1 MTPYWLV
8 FISLA
13 FLALI
18 NNRRP
23 APEIGHRFNNSIGI
37 YWWLILVPFFIFFI
51 GFRGQVGGDWG
62 SYKWT
67 FIDGLQMP
75 LFLKLTTT
83 GQSVD
88 PGFVLLQHTL
98 GALGYSFISQAVVS
112 SAIFTVGLLK
122 FSKTLPR
129 PYLAIAVAFPY
140 MIVVVAMGYMRQSIA
155 IGITMY
161 ALESLIRKQNIKF
174 FSLIIFAAFF
184 HKSSIIFLPLAI
196 LVSTKNRFFILIS
209 GIALFLIAYAVF
221 VESQIERF
229 TRYYIG
235 QEYSSSGAGI
245 RVAMLVLPATLF
257 LIFRKRFNLGEVE
270 YKIWS
275 VFSWMSYP
283 LMLAVIFLNI
293 STTVDRFALYALP
306 LQLFLFSYLPDV
318 FKKTSKFIVLLTLL
332 YYALVLFVWLNFA
345 TNAFSWLPYTNE
357 LVGYTRREDT
367 AYFDR

>member
-1 MTPYWLV
+1 MTPYWTV
-8 FISLA
+8 FLSLSI
-13 FLALI
+13 LAVLF
-18 NNRRP
+18 NRRAAP
-23 APEIGHRFNNSIGI
+23 AIGQRFDNSIGI
-37 YWWLILVPFFIFFI
+37 IWWVTLIPFFIFFI

-62 SYKWT
+62 SYKGS
-67 FIDGLQMP
+67 FNSGLYMP
-75 LFLKLTTT
+75 LFMKLTTT

-98 GALGYSFISQAVVS
+98 GQLGYTFVSQAVVS
-112 SAIFTVGLLK
+112 SFVFTVGLLK

-129 PYLAIAVAFPY
+129 PYLALAVAFPY

-161 ALESLIRKQNIKF
+161 ALEALIKKQNIKF
-174 FSLIIFAAFF
+174 FSWVIFAAFF
-184 HKSSIIFLPLAI
+184 HKSSIIFLPLAV
-196 LVSTKNRFFILIS
+196 LVSTKNRFFIFIA
-209 GIALFLIAYAVF
+209 GIALFLIAYFVF
-221 VESQIERF
+221 VESQLERF

-257 LIFRKRFNLGEVE
+257 LIYRKKFNLEPIE

-275 VFSWMSYP
+275 VFSWISYP
-283 LMLAVIFLNI
+283 LMFAVIFLNI

-306 LQLFLFSYLPDV
+306 LQLFLFSHLPDV
-318 FKKTSKFIVLLTLL
+318 FKKSKRIITILILL

-357 LVGYTRREDT
+357 LVGYKRREDG
-367 AYFDR
+367 AYDI